1 MKNFNVTI
9 KVMGFRGIL
18 GWIKRLLVT
27 FTMIEFVSYVV
38 YWLVSVGAMSKLV
51 LIGIPVA
58 AIFVTAIEELIKDK
72 DICEEDEDD
81 EEIEEEEEEEEA

>member
-27 FTMIEFVSYVV
+27 ITMIEFVSYVV

-72 DICEEDEDD
+72 DICEEDEG
-81 EEIEEEEEEEEA
+81 IEEEEEEA

>member
-1 MKNFNVTI
+1 MRNFNVTI

-27 FTMIEFVSYVV
+27 ITMIEFVSYVV
-38 YWLVSVGAMSKLV
+38 YWLVSIGAMSKLI

-58 AIFVTAIEELIKDK
+58 AICVTALDDLIKEK
-72 DICEEDEDD
+72 DICEE
-81 EEIEEEEEEEEA
+81 EENEEEEEEEEEIA

>member
-1 MKNFNVTI
+1 MKKFNVTI
-9 KVMGFRGIL
+9 KVMGVKGII

-27 FTMIEFVSYVV
+27 ITMIEFVSYIV

-72 DICEEDEDD
+72 DICEEDE
-81 EEIEEEEEEEEA
+81 EIEEEEKEEEEEEA

>member
-1 MKNFNVTI
+1 MKNFIGTI
-9 KVMGFRGIL
+9 KVMGIKGII

-27 FTMIEFVSYVV
+27 ITMIEFVSYVV

-72 DICEEDEDD
+72 DICED
-81 EEIEEEEEEEEA
+81 EEIEEEDEEEA

>member
-1 MKNFNVTI
+1 MRKFIGTI

-27 FTMIEFVSYVV
+27 ITMIEFVSYVV

-58 AIFVTAIEELIKDK
+58 AICVTALDDLIKEK
-72 DICEEDEDD
+72 EDICEED
-81 EEIEEEEEEEEA
+81 EEIEEEEEEKEEA